1 MSEGRK
7 VVTGGIHSFLFEILR
22 ASKTSLHYTVRQSPH
37 GYVIEHHWGR
47 WRVYVDDLGARVES
61 DDGHVLTV
69 TRDILLLDGERAE
82 EICAPGY
89 RCFTARDVLQ
99 LVVHSIALWYWHL
112 SDPHAL
118 RLFNR
123 LLVGN
128 A

>member
-1 MSEGRK
+1 MY
-7 VVTGGIHSFLFEILR
+7 VI
-22 ASKTSLHYTVRQSPH
+22 YTHFRHTANSIFIRLRQSPH

-69 TRDILLLDGERAE
+69 TRDILLLDGERAD